1 MAKRSIEETY
11 SEDSN
16 SEFKYDNSEDEFR
29 KKIKLETDLT
39 LDKVQEIEQE
49 IDISEHEVHKFLS
62 IFQTL
67 FQTINSNE
75 PQKETD
81 GLMTD
86 EILQI
91 VNTIIQLLKNNI
103 DSLNIPAVLKGS
115 LKNCKACL
123 FRKQKTLKR
132 IIQVIQNQKM
142 SRTQMRPRR
151 PVRPAGRGEKN
162 NDRIRIRNRRYK
174 IKRYVAQPKN
184 VDVKQNGRVVR
195 RMVVRRQT
203 IYQVLDVGKNIKIF
217 I

>member
-16 SEFKYDNSEDEFR
+16 SEFKYDNSEDELR
-29 KKIKLETDLT
+29 TKIKLETDLI
-39 LDKVQEIEQE
+39 LDKVQEIEPE
-49 IDISEHEVHKFLS
+49 IDMNEHEVHKFLL
-62 IFQTL
+62 IFHTL
-67 FQTINSNE
+67 VQAINSNE
-75 PQKETD
+75 PQEEKD

-86 EILQI
+86 VILQI

-142 SRTQMRPRR
+142 ARTQMRTMI
-151 PVRPAGRGEKN
+151 E
-162 NDRIRIRNRRYK
+162 
-174 IKRYVAQPKN
+174 
-184 VDVKQNGRVVR
+184 
-195 RMVVRRQT
+195 
-203 IYQVLDVGKNIKIF
+203 
-217 I
+217 